1 MSDIFLEC
9 KIPFAHAKKQRFS
22 SIRTDHNIKNDL
34 TLHFYHRDLSSLR
47 KELSSSTKHKKSSQ
61 KRRDFPLC
69 AVVVYQKIF
78 YKEESQ

>member
-34 TLHFYHRDLSSLR
+34 TLHFYLRDLSSLR
-47 KELSSSTKHKKSSQ
+47 KELSSSTK
-61 KRRDFPLC
+61 
-69 AVVVYQKIF
+69 A
-78 YKEESQ
+78 